1 MESWMLAVPEASVAN
16 KPSEAKNNFTL
27 QYAICTFV
35 YVSVYVAQ
43 WLIRVT
49 FYERYIR
56 NRLHKFVDLCS
67 VANISV
73 LVLTHNYYGFYI
85 HGR

>member
-1 MESWMLAVPEASVAN
+1 MLAVPESTAVN
-16 KPSEAKNNFTL
+16 KSSEADNNFIL

-35 YVSVYVAQ
+35 YAFAYFAQ

-56 NRLHKFVDLCS
+56 NRLQKFVDLCS

-73 LVLTHNYYGFYI
+73 FILAHNYYGFYI